1 MVAKDLWEY
10 IKSNCAP
17 YASITMDGLSKEK
30 ESISIQQGRANP
42 IVDTYMNGDIYGQFV
57 FDVRA
62 KSMDRTTAN
71 IWLENTVNHFKQQ
84 NEIPLEDGRVKFNA
98 FPTVSPYLLER
109 TEEGGYIYTAS
120 FTVTYDEKGE

>member
-1 MVAKDLWEY
+1 MIAKDIWNY
-10 IKSNCAP
+10 ITQHCSP
-17 YASITMDGLSKEK
+17 YAPIAMDGLSKEK

-42 IVDTYMNGDIYGQFV
+42 TIDTYMNGDTYGQFV

-62 KSMDRTTAN
+62 KSMNRTEAN
-71 IWLENTVNHFKQQ
+71 TWLEEVVTHFKQR
-84 NEIPLEDGRVKFNA
+84 NDIPLEDGRVKFSA
-98 FPTVSPYLLER
+98 FPTVAPYLLER